1 MESGFTMFIHSVI
14 ITAILYVIMKFILK
28 QSDMVAQDR
37 SILIGA
43 LILVY
48 MILFGHSLP
57 THINR
62 NIM

>member
-1 MESGFTMFIHSVI
+1 MFIHSAI
-14 ITAILYVIMKFILK
+14 ITVILYVIMKFLLK
-28 QSDMVAQDR
+28 QTDMVAQDR

-57 THINR
+57 THINK
-62 NIM
+62 NIF

>member
-1 MESGFTMFIHSVI
+1 MESGFTMFIHSAI
-14 ITAILYVIMKFILK
+14 ITVILYIIMKFILK

-37 SILIGA
+37 SILAGA

-48 MILFGHSLP
+48 MILFGHGLP
-57 THINR
+57 THVNK